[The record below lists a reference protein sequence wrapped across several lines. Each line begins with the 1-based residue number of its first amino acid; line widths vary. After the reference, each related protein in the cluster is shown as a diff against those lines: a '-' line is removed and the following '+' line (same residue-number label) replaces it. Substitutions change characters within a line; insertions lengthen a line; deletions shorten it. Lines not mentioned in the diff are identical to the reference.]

1 MQKYKCKFRP
11 GFTMIELSLAAIALV
26 VMILGVGMI
35 FVDSQNSWN
44 KMYTRLNGNVVS
56 GAYVAKNTFD
66 SIVRRAS
73 ISSLSIDSEGAWINV
88 SYSSNPGSGTIDRYA
103 LFYSEGGKFKV
114 QYGQFNPDQILRTQ
128 TICSNVTSCKFSQSG
143 TSVQMA
149 LALTQ
154 NSQSL
159 TVMSSAYLHN

>member
-1 MQKYKCKFRP
+1 
-11 GFTMIELSLAAIALV
+11 MIELTLAATALV

-35 FVDSQNSWN
+35 LADSHKSWN
-44 KMYTRLNGNVVS
+44 KMYIRTNEVAS
-56 GAYVAKNTFD
+56 GTYIAKNTFD

-73 ISSLSIDSEGAWINV
+73 IGSLSIDNDGAWVDV
-88 SYSSNPGSGTIDRYA
+88 SYSSDPNSETIDRYA
-103 LFYSEGGKFKV
+103 LFYSEGGNFKV
-114 QYGQFNPDQILRTQ
+114 EYGQINPVQILRTQ

-149 LALTQ
+149 LTLTQ
-154 NSQSL
+154 NGQSL

>member
-1 MQKYKCKFRP
+1 
-11 GFTMIELSLAAIALV
+11 MIELTLAAIAMV
-26 VMILGVGMI
+26 IMILGVGMI
-35 FVDSQNSWN
+35 LADSHNSWN
-44 KMYTRLNGNVVS
+44 KMYIRTNGEVVAGS
-56 GAYVAKNTFD
+56 YIAKNAFD

-73 ISSLSIDSEGAWINV
+73 IGSLSIDNDGDWVDV

-103 LFYSEGGKFKV
+103 LFYSDGGNFKV
-114 QYGQFNPDQILRTQ
+114 QYGQINPNQILRIH

-149 LALTQ
+149 LTLTQ
-154 NSQSL
+154 NNQSL